1 MGWIDYQFEAIGTRW
16 HVSFAYPDERDWF
29 ALRQKIDARIGEFD
43 LTYSRFRAESL
54 VTKIAQNQG
63 DFLLPADA
71 KELLDLYNNLYL
83 LTNGNFTPLIGQA
96 LVQAGYDADY
106 SLQPKALTLVPSWE
120 SALEYQ
126 FPHLRVNIPVVLDFG
141 AAGKGYLVDLVSQ
154 ILVEDGCESFC
165 VDAGGDMY
173 YRHATDEKIRIG
185 LEHPLNTEQVIGV
198 AEICNQSICG
208 SAGNRRA
215 WGQYHHIIDAHNLA
229 SPQNILA
236 TWVIA
241 QKTIIADALATCL
254 FFVSP
259 EKLAENYDFEYLIMY
274 KDCSI
279 TRSSAFPA
287 EIFTS

>member
-1 MGWIDYQFEAIGTRW
+1 MTWIDYRFEAIGTHW
-16 HVSFAYPDERDWF
+16 HISFASPDEFDWF

-43 LTYSRFRAESL
+43 LTYSRFRTESL
-54 VTKIAQNQG
+54 VSQIAQNPG
-63 DFLLPADA
+63 DFLLPSDA
-71 KELLDLYNNLYL
+71 KELLDLYYELYKY
-83 LTNGNFTPLIGQA
+83 TNGYFTPLVGQA
-96 LVQAGYDADY
+96 LVQAGYDAAY
-106 SLQPKALTLVPSWE
+106 SLEPKTLTSIPTWE

-126 FPHLRVNIPVVLDFG
+126 FPHLRVNIPVLLDFG
-141 AAGKGYLVDLVSQ
+141 AAGKGYLIDLVSQ
-154 ILVEDGCESFC
+154 ILAADGCESFC

-173 YRHATDEKIRIG
+173 YRHTANEKMRIG
-185 LEHPLNTEQVIGV
+185 LEHPLNTAQVIGV

-215 WGQYHHIIDAHNLA
+215 WGPYHHIIDAHNLT

-241 QKTIIADALATCL
+241 QKTILADALATCL

-259 EKLAENYDFEYLIMY
+259 EKLAEKYDFEYLIMY
-274 KDCSI
+274 KDSSI